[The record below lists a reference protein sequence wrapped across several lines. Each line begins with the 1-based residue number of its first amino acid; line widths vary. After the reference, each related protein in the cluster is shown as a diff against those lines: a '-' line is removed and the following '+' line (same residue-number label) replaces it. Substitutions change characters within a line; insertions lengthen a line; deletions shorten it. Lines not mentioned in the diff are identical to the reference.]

1 MICHGIS
8 TVKLG
13 VWPRFGP
20 GVWSS
25 SKLNEREDQVAKV
38 ESVIIVCKRNLLGRE
53 E

>member
-25 SKLNEREDQVAKV
+25 PKLNKREDQVAEV
-38 ESVIIVCKRNLLGRE
+38 ESDIIVCKRS
-53 E
+53 